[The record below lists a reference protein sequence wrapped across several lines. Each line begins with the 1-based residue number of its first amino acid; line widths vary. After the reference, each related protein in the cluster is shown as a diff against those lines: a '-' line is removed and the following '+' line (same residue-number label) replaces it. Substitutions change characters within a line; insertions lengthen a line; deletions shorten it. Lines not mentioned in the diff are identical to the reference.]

1 MLQRVAFFGILM
13 ASLSFQTQAH
23 TFGVGVRAG
32 DSGGVEV
39 WYRTWHG
46 CGAPISEGQIKIE
59 GIDGTNYGPVQA
71 DATLSSCD
79 QEGGTST
86 FPVFEEPDIGYYCE
100 VNAAGEIIDPSGV
113 AEAPIPSLG
122 FDPLSPVTDDRWENR
137 ETGSVGVILCNGDL
151 YEEGGGDDKWH
162 GSSFTGL
169 SAGRYRVTYVECQ
182 DVDPATCDNGSDA
195 SADFNMDS
203 LMVASVEIEVSRA
216 LAGGGGPSVPVPAM
230 PFGALL
236 GLVGLLGLFG
246 LRRLRR

>member
-1 MLQRVAFFGILM
+1 MLKRAAFFGLLI
-13 ASLSFQTQAH
+13 ASLSFQAQAH

-39 WYRTWHG
+39 WYRTWHS
-46 CGAPISEGQIKIE
+46 CYAPLSEGQIKIE
-59 GIDGTNYGPVQA
+59 GIDGTNYGPIQA
-71 DATLSSCD
+71 DATLKSCD

-86 FPVFEEPDIGYYCE
+86 FPVFEEADIGYYCE
-100 VNAAGEIIDPSGV
+100 VNAAGEIINRNGF

-122 FDPLSPVTDDRWENR
+122 FDPSSPVTDARWENK
-137 ETGSVGVILCNGDL
+137 ETGSAGVILCNGDL
-151 YEEGGGDDKWH
+151 YNNGHGDDKWH

-169 SAGRYRVTYVECQ
+169 EAGRYRVTYLEGQ
-182 DVDPATCDNGSDA
+182 DVDPATCYNGSNR
-195 SADFNMDS
+195 SVDFVMDS
-203 LMVASVEIEVSRA
+203 LMVAAVEIEVSTA
-216 LAGGGGPSVPVPAM
+216 VAGGGGPWVPVPAM